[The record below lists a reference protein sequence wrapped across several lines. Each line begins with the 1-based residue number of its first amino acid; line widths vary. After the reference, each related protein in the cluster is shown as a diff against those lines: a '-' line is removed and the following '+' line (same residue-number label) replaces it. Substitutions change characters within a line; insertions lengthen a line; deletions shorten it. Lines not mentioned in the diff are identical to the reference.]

1 MKTTVVV
8 LDRFRA
14 EGEKVATFLDA
25 ELVPYSDHVFADL
38 YGNAEVIVAVMSAGI
53 AVRGCAPHLSDKWH
67 DPAVVVVTPDLR
79 YAGGSGARRSSRGK
93 CLRPEPC
100 GAWY

>member
-38 YGNAEVIVAVMSAGI
+38 YGNAEVIVVVMGWDCGSRLCSASF
-53 AVRGCAPHLSDKWH
+53 R
-67 DPAVVVVTPDLR
+67 
-79 YAGGSGARRSSRGK
+79 
-93 CLRPEPC
+93 
-100 GAWY
+100 